1 MNFLGFFHMTVV
13 RSALAGFHHSC
24 SALAA
29 FDGMFRLVVLYG
41 GCLMCFSG
49 GVLLQVATGEKIAA
63 FALTEP
69 SSGSD
74 AMVSW

>member
-1 MNFLGFFHMTVV
+1 
-13 RSALAGFHHSC
+13 
-24 SALAA
+24 
-29 FDGMFRLVVLYG
+29 
-41 GCLMCFSG
+41 MCFSG

-74 AMVSW
+74 AMVSLSPLSFSTHSSLVLSSVLLFPFSLLPSPLLNGRV

>member
-1 MNFLGFFHMTVV
+1 
-13 RSALAGFHHSC
+13 
-24 SALAA
+24 
-29 FDGMFRLVVLYG
+29 
-41 GCLMCFSG
+41 MCFSG

-74 AMVSW
+74 AMVSLSPLSFSTHSSLVLSSVLLFLLLFPFSLLPSPLLNSRV